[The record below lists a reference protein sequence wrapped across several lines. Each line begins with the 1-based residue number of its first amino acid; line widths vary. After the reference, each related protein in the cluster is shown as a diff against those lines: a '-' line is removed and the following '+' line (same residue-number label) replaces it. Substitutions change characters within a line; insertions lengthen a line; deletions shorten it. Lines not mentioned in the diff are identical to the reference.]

1 MKKAVIPVL
10 LIALLLLFGGCANL
24 FGNDTTEAGTQAVT
38 TQAAEDDTTPA
49 TTEDS
54 HKPAH
59 TPTQLPMAAVSV
71 APVTET
77 TKADDG
83 TELFTYTYQ
92 NMSLTLPDP
101 DVANKVIIDFLNRID
116 ATRSNAETLNT
127 SAYANYKT
135 ASGWTPYMY
144 RVIYNP
150 TRIDHGV
157 LSLFGN
163 IVSYSGTP
171 HPENSC
177 ISASYDLVTGEV
189 LTLGGIL
196 TEECTEEKLVSL
208 AAKALSDISREN
220 NLYPDYEDILK
231 NRLSG
236 EWYSDE
242 GFYFSSEGL
251 CFYFSPYEIAPYAS
265 GIITAQIP
273 YEQLTGLLKDA
284 YFPAEQDVYDS
295 TLTAELFENTD
306 LSQFSQ
312 FSEIVLHKGA
322 QKMVLHADL
331 PIYDVRLEEGALTP
345 GSDEFVPSCTV
356 FAVSSLTPGDAIMI
370 ESEVSPDSPNLRLQY
385 RSGDEIKYAYL
396 SYEDGAVLLKQ
407 P

>member
-10 LIALLLLFGGCANL
+10 LIALLFLLGGCSRL
-24 FGNDTTEAGTQAVT
+24 FGNDATEAVTQVT
-38 TQAAEDDTTPA
+38 TQAMEDETTVSA
-49 TTEDS
+49 TEESDS
-54 HKPAH
+54 PAH
-59 TPTQLPMAAVSV
+59 TPSQLPMAAVSV
-71 APVTET
+71 APVTEIS
-77 TKADDG
+77 KSDDG
-83 TELFTYTYQ
+83 TELFSYTYQ

-116 ATRSNAETLNT
+116 ATRSNAEALNA

-135 ASGWTPYMY
+135 ASGWTPYMF

-150 TRIDHGV
+150 MRIDHGV

-196 TEECTEEKLVSL
+196 TEACTEDKLFSL
-208 AAKALSDISREN
+208 AAKALSDISREK

-242 GFYFSSEGL
+242 AFYFSSEGL

-265 GIITAQIP
+265 GIVTAQIP
-273 YEQLTGLLKDA
+273 YDQLTGLLKDA

-295 TLTAELFENTD
+295 NLTAELFENTD

-331 PIYDVRLEEGALTP
+331 PVYDVRLEEGTLTP

-356 FAVSSLTPGDAIMI
+356 FAVSSLTPGDALMI
-370 ESEVSPDSPNLRLQY
+370 EAEFATDAPNLRLQY
-385 RSGDEIKYAYL
+385 RSGNEIKYAYL
-396 SYEDGAVLLKQ
+396 SYKDGSILLK
-407 P
+407 